1 MIRLFKKDDGQAM
14 VELALILPVLLLIIM
29 GIFEFGFM
37 FNNYLT
43 LNNVSREAARYASLG
58 GTDAEAVIR
67 ATEIAP
73 NLDSDQLTIVITPT
87 EANRGRGDSVEVVV
101 TYQYSLLTPFLDGI
115 IGNGIPLEAKTV
127 MRVE

>member
-1 MIRLFKKDDGQAM
+1 MKKWYKKEDGQAM

-43 LNNVSREAARYASLG
+43 VSNVSREAARYASLG
-58 GTDAEAVIR
+58 GTDAQAVAR

-73 NLDSDQLTIVITPT
+73 NLDASRLTIVITPT
-87 EANRGRGDSVEVVV
+87 QSSRGRGDSLEVVV

-115 IGNGIPLEAKTV
+115 ITNGIPLEAKTV
-127 MRVE
+127 MRME

>member
-1 MIRLFKKDDGQAM
+1 MIKLFRKDDGQAM

-29 GIFEFGFM
+29 GIIEFGFM

-58 GTDAEAVIR
+58 GTDSEAVVR

-73 NLDSDQLTIVITPT
+73 NLDSAKLTIVITPS
-87 EANRGRGDSVEVVV
+87 ESSRGRGDSVEVVV

-115 IGNGIPLEAKTV
+115 LTNGIPLEAKTI

>member
-1 MIRLFKKDDGQAM
+1 MIKLFKKNDGQAM

-58 GTDAEAVIR
+58 GSDTEAVVR
-67 ATEIAP
+67 ATQIAP
-73 NLDSDQLTIVITPT
+73 NLDSEKLTIVITPT
-87 EANRGRGDSVEVVV
+87 ESNRGRGDSVKVVV
-101 TYQYSLLTPFLDGI
+101 IYRYTLLTPFMDSIFSAGV
-115 IGNGIPLEAKTV
+115 PMEAKTV

>member
-1 MIRLFKKDDGQAM
+1 MKRFLKKDDGQAM

-43 LNNVSREAARYASLG
+43 LSNVSREAARYASLG
-58 GTDAEAVIR
+58 GTDAEAVVR

-73 NLDSDQLTIVITPT
+73 NLDSDQLTIVITPS
-87 EANRGRGDSVEVVV
+87 ESNRGRGDSLEVVV

-115 IGNGIPLEAKTV
+115 ITNGIPLEAKTV

>member
-1 MIRLFKKDDGQAM
+1 MIKLFKKEDGQAM
-14 VELALILPVLLLIIM
+14 VELALILPILLLIIM

-58 GTDAEAVIR
+58 GADSQAMAR

-73 NLDSDQLTIVITPT
+73 NLDATRLTIVITPT
-87 EANRGRGDSVEVVV
+87 QANRGRGDSVKVVV
-101 TYQYSLLTPFLDGI
+101 TYRYNLLTPFLDGI
-115 IGNGIPLEAKTV
+115 ITNGIPLEAKTV

>member
-1 MIRLFKKDDGQAM
+1 MKKWFKKDDGQAM

-43 LNNVSREAARYASLG
+43 LSNVSREAARYASLG
-58 GTDAEAVIR
+58 GTDAQAAALAI
-67 ATEIAP
+67 EIAP
-73 NLDSDQLTIVITPT
+73 NLDSDKLTIVITPT
-87 EANRGRGDSVEVVV
+87 QADRGRGDSLKVVV
-101 TYQYSLLTPFLDGI
+101 TYQYNLLTPFLDGV
-115 IGNGIPLEAKTV
+115 IGNGIPLKAETV

>member
-1 MIRLFKKDDGQAM
+1 MIKLFKKDDGQAM

-29 GIFEFGFM
+29 GIIEFGFM

-43 LNNVSREAARYASLG
+43 LNNISREAARYASLG
-58 GTDAEAVIR
+58 GTDAEAAIR

-73 NLDSDQLTIVITPT
+73 NLDSAKLTIVITPT
-87 EANRGRGDSVEVVV
+87 EAGRGRGDSVEVVV

-115 IGNGIPLEAKTV
+115 ISNGIPLEAKTV

>member
-1 MIRLFKKDDGQAM
+1 MKRFLKKDDGQAM

-58 GTDAEAVIR
+58 GTDAEAVVR
-67 ATEIAP
+67 AIEIAP
-73 NLDSDQLTIVITPT
+73 NLDSDQLTIVITPS
-87 EANRGRGDSVEVVV
+87 ESNRGRGDSLEVVV

-115 IGNGIPLEAKTV
+115 ISNGIPLEAKTV

>member
-1 MIRLFKKDDGQAM
+1 MLNLFKRNDGQAM
-14 VELALILPVLLLIIM
+14 VELTLILPVLLLIIM
-29 GIFEFGFM
+29 GIIEFGFM

-43 LNNVSREAARYASLG
+43 LNNVSREATRYASLG
-58 GTDAEAVIR
+58 GTDAGAVTR
-67 ATEIAP
+67 AVEIAP
-73 NLDSDQLTIVITPT
+73 NLDADRLTIVITPS

-101 TYQYSLLTPFLDGI
+101 TYQYTLVTPFLDGI

>member
-1 MIRLFKKDDGQAM
+1 MKRFLKKDDGQAM

-43 LNNVSREAARYASLG
+43 LSNVSREAARYASLG
-58 GTDAEAVIR
+58 GTDAQAVAR
-67 ATEIAP
+67 ATDIAP
-73 NLDSDQLTIVITPT
+73 NLDNNRLTIVITPT
-87 EANRGRGDSVEVVV
+87 QANRGRGDSLKVVV
-101 TYQYSLLTPFLDGI
+101 TYQYNLLTPFLDGV
-115 IGNGIPLEAKTV
+115 IGNGIPLKAETV